1 MFTAE
6 TKAKKMKSESL
17 EEEQVP
23 VPVVQPPS
31 SRRPPKA
38 SLERAIEIKEE
49 LLAQIEQLGANL
61 PPNTLDH
68 LIDELGGPDNVAEM
82 TGRVGRVVHNDN
94 GQVRKSTKYIVIS
107 MLFIAIILFS
117 GTIRVTF

>member
-1 MFTAE
+1 
-6 TKAKKMKSESL
+6 MKSEPL

-23 VPVVQPPS
+23 VPVVPPPS
-31 SRRPPKA
+31 NRRPPKA
-38 SLERAIEIKEE
+38 SLERAIEMKEG

-82 TGRVGRVVHNDN
+82 TGRVGRVVHNNN
-94 GQVRKSTKYIVIS
+94 GQVHKSK
-107 MLFIAIILFS
+107 F
-117 GTIRVTF
+117 